1 MRKFCRFLSIFVLFS
16 LLLTSA
22 CSKNN
27 SFYFEILTNQIK
39 VNLNQEICL
48 TDLNCNTNLPDYEL
62 VDFYCENSLIAVVE
76 NNKVKAINTGST
88 NVKVTV
94 KYDGNYYQSKF
105 LLIVEGDNS
114 SQTSLSVTFEVF
126 NINENVSL
134 VSFSVLKNEI
144 AYFNY
149 SVVVTEKLNCQIL
162 SKTKVASFY
171 EIEFVN
177 GSEFEVTFV
186 DNLNTSNTFTISSL
200 EFF

>member
-76 NNKVKAINTGST
+76 NNKVKAINIFQKSMQLDLFSINAISHGFGYIDGST
-88 NVKVTV
+88 AA
-94 KYDGNYYQSKF
+94 F
-105 LLIVEGDNS
+105 
-114 SQTSLSVTFEVF
+114 
-126 NINENVSL
+126 
-134 VSFSVLKNEI
+134 
-144 AYFNY
+144 
-149 SVVVTEKLNCQIL
+149 C
-162 SKTKVASFY
+162 
-171 EIEFVN
+171 
-177 GSEFEVTFV
+177 
-186 DNLNTSNTFTISSL
+186 
-200 EFF
+200 